1 MNGLIESGAT
11 ATKNKHTNKTKSS
24 AFTGYK
30 FPTAATSNKLGD
42 LGIIIGA
49 FNEKEEDRKGNK
61 QYNKTDSKANFQS
74 AVLLPM
80 PNSIQDAQGHLWQE
94 YSVTDMIGEG
104 VAAAG
109 DAVSSFGGARG
120 AMVGSFIKGAGAA
133 MQTSGTANKLARR
146 VTGIGLDPNT
156 RLEYTGEAMREF
168 TFNFTMIPESQADSE
183 AIRNIIKFFRVNGT
197 GATTLG
203 GDSDGS
209 VTTGLDKTTISDLHA
224 FITEPGWF
232 TIDFRNKYLNSM
244 FMPDQMVLTA
254 FSTSLFEDGYAAF
267 FDDQSPK
274 KVSMSMTFKERIPK
288 YQNSW

>member
-1 MNGLIESGAT
+1 MNGVVESGAT
-11 ATKNKHTNKTKSS
+11 ATIKKHTEPTKSS

-30 FPTAATSNKLGD
+30 FPTAVSGTSLGD

-49 FNEKEEDRKGNK
+49 FNEKEVDRKGDK
-61 QYNKTDSKANFQS
+61 QYLAKQDTKENFQG

-109 DAVSSFGGARG
+109 DAVSGFGGAKG
-120 AMVGSFIKGAGAA
+120 AMVSSFIKGAASA
-133 MQTSGTANKLARR
+133 MQTGSTANKFARR

-156 RLEYTGEAMREF
+156 RLEYTGESLREF
-168 TFNFTMIPESQADSE
+168 TFNFTMVPESKDDSQ
-183 AIRNIIKFFRVNGT
+183 AIRDIVRFFRINGT
-197 GATTLG
+197 GATTLSEG
-203 GDSDGS
+203 AGT
-209 VTTGLDKTTISDLHA
+209 VTDNLNNTTIQDLHA

-232 TIDFRNKYLNSM
+232 TIDFRNTHLNAM
-244 FMPDQMVLTA
+244 FMPTQMVLA
-254 FSTSLFEDGYAAF
+254 SFSTSLFEDGYAAF
-267 FDDQSPK
+267 FNDQSPK